1 MQFVMEETTAGAVSG
16 LDYGTSGDAFRSYR
30 GKRILDILVV
40 LAILPLLSTLI
51 LVLALLVALDGAN
64 PFFLQRRL
72 GRDGRVFRMIK
83 LRTMVPDAERRL
95 AEFLATNS
103 CARSEWEQFQ
113 KLSRDPRITPVGRIL
128 RQTSLDELPQF
139 LNVLLGQMSLVGPR
153 PMMPAQAALY
163 PGRAYYLMRPGI
175 TGPWQVSD
183 RNAVTFAER
192 SRYDLGYYEGQSLM
206 TDLRYLVLT
215 MRTVC
220 RRSGR

>member
-1 MQFVMEETTAGAVSG
+1 
-16 LDYGTSGDAFRSYR
+16 
-30 GKRILDILVV
+30 
-40 LAILPLLSTLI
+40 
-51 LVLALLVALDGAN
+51 
-64 PFFLQRRL
+64 
-72 GRDGRVFRMIK
+72 MIK

-139 LNVLLGQMSLVGPR
+139 LNVLFGQMSLVGPR